1 MDKYI
6 SYKIKNISFLLT
18 ILVVI
23 LHAYNLESNPDIN
36 TISFIQKFI
45 SYGIAT
51 IAVPIFF
58 MISGFLF
65 FYNFESSVENWIK
78 KYKSRFKSLFI
89 PYFIWCTSC
98 MIILYSIQL
107 IPMLKGFFSNMI
119 LSEFSFQEILK
130 YTYKYPIPFQ
140 LWYISALIECV
151 IISPLI
157 YYIIK
162 KTGYVSGPILVL
174 LWFFNIIDYPIAL
187 FSIGCFL
194 SINNISFNRS
204 VSKLKYI
211 TVLLLF
217 VIATI
222 IKTYLS
228 YYDSSYI
235 GILGNVVILLG
246 VISIWMAYDQY
257 SDKLDRVFDI
267 TKYGIFIYFLHEPL
281 QSVIIRVLLKISS
294 SWKIGSIITYLISPV
309 ITISICLVIAV
320 FLNRYMNRTYKI
332 LTGVR

>member
-45 SYGIAT
+45 SHGIAT
-51 IAVPIFF
+51 VAVPIFF
-58 MISGFLF
+58 VISGFLF

-78 KYKSRFKSLFI
+78 KYKSRFKSLLI
-89 PYFIWCTSC
+89 PYFIWCTSW

-107 IPMLKGFFSNMI
+107 IPIFKGFFSNMI
-119 LSEFSFQEILK
+119 LSEFSFQEILQH
-130 YTYKYPIPFQ
+130 TYKYPIPFQ
-140 LWYISALIECV
+140 LWYISSLIECV

-162 KTGYVSGPILVL
+162 KIGYISGPILVI

-194 SINNISFNRS
+194 SINNISFSRS
-204 VSKLKYI
+204 SSKLKYI
-211 TVLLLF
+211 TILLLF
-217 VIATI
+217 LITTI

-228 YYDSSYI
+228 YYDFSYI
-235 GILGNVVILLG
+235 GILGNAVILLG
-246 VISIWMAYDQY
+246 VVSIWMAYDQY
-257 SDKLDRVFDI
+257 SDKLDRVFNI

-281 QSVIIRVLLKISS
+281 QSFIIRVLLKIFSN
-294 SWKIGSIITYLISPV
+294 WKIGSIIIYIISPV

-320 FLNRYMNRTYKI
+320 FLNRYMNKTYKI
-332 LTGVR
+332 LTGGR

>member
-1 MDKYI
+1 
-6 SYKIKNISFLLT
+6 
-18 ILVVI
+18 
-23 LHAYNLESNPDIN
+23 
-36 TISFIQKFI
+36 
-45 SYGIAT
+45 
-51 IAVPIFF
+51 

-89 PYFIWCTSC
+89 PYFIWCTSW

-119 LSEFSFQEILK
+119 LSDFSFQEILK

-204 VSKLKYI
+204 VSKLNYI
-211 TVLLLF
+211 IVLLLF
-217 VIATI
+217 IIATI
-222 IKTYLS
+222 MKTYLS
-228 YYDSSYI
+228 YYDCSYI
-235 GILGNVVILLG
+235 DILGNVVILLG
-246 VISIWMAYDQY
+246 VISI
-257 SDKLDRVFDI
+257 
-267 TKYGIFIYFLHEPL
+267 
-281 QSVIIRVLLKISS
+281 
-294 SWKIGSIITYLISPV
+294 
-309 ITISICLVIAV
+309 
-320 FLNRYMNRTYKI
+320 
-332 LTGVR
+332 

>member
-23 LHAYNLESNPDIN
+23 LHAYNLELNPDIN

-45 SYGIAT
+45 SHGIAT
-51 IAVPIFF
+51 VAVPIFF

-89 PYFIWCTSC
+89 PYFIWCTLW

-140 LWYISALIECV
+140 LWYINALIECV

-162 KTGYVSGPILVL
+162 KTGYVSGPILVI

-194 SINNISFNRS
+194 SINNISFNKS

-222 IKTYLS
+222 MKTYLS
-228 YYDSSYI
+228 YYDFSYI

-281 QSVIIRVLLKISS
+281 QSFIIRVLLKIFSNL
-294 SWKIGSIITYLISPV
+294 KIGSIIIYIISPV

-320 FLNRYMNRTYKI
+320 FLNRYMNKTYKV
-332 LTGVR
+332 LTGGR

>member
-36 TISFIQKFI
+36 ITSFIQKFI

-51 IAVPIFF
+51 VAVPIFF

-89 PYFIWCTSC
+89 PYFIWCTSW

-119 LSEFSFQEILK
+119 LNEFSFQEILK

-162 KTGYVSGPILVL
+162 KTGYVSRPILAI

-222 IKTYLS
+222 MKTYLS
-228 YYDSSYI
+228 YYDFSYI

-281 QSVIIRVLLKISS
+281 QSFIIRVLLKIFSNL
-294 SWKIGSIITYLISPV
+294 KIGSIIIYIISPV

-320 FLNRYMNRTYKI
+320 FLNRYMNKTYKV
-332 LTGVR
+332 LTGGR

>member
-1 MDKYI
+1 M
-6 SYKIKNISFLLT
+6 
-18 ILVVI
+18 V
-23 LHAYNLESNPDIN
+23 
-36 TISFIQKFI
+36 
-45 SYGIAT
+45 
-51 IAVPIFF
+51 
-58 MISGFLF
+58 
-65 FYNFESSVENWIK
+65 
-78 KYKSRFKSLFI
+78 
-89 PYFIWCTSC
+89 
-98 MIILYSIQL
+98 
-107 IPMLKGFFSNMI
+107 

-130 YTYKYPIPFQ
+130 YTYRYPIPFQ

-162 KTGYVSGPILVL
+162 KVGYISGPILVL

-211 TVLLLF
+211 IVLLLF

-222 IKTYLS
+222 MKTYLS
-228 YYDSSYI
+228 YYDFSYI
-235 GILGNVVILLG
+235 DILGNVVILLG
-246 VISIWMAYDQY
+246 VISIWIAYDQY

-281 QSVIIRVLLKISS
+281 QSVIIRVWLKIFSS
-294 SWKIGSIITYLISPV
+294 LKIGSIIIYIISPV

-320 FLNRYMNRTYKI
+320 FLNRYMNKTYKV
-332 LTGVR
+332 LTGGR